1 MGLTPFLGI
10 SGQSST
16 PFSSVFPPVPVLS
29 LPRLPSQDAF
39 LRSRSALKGTR
50 PLVLLALF
58 TAQEAALVCTLL
70 RTQGADYDSALGFL
84 KSLWNSSPMGAWD
97 PIVGTERE
105 DGRRRGAPSSH
116 QPSAQTGPPW
126 AAERKTLFHLHDR
139 PPAV

>member
-84 KSLWNSSPMGAWD
+84 KSLWNSSPMGCMG
-97 PIVGTERE
+97 PNCRHRKGGRE
-105 DGRRRGAPSSH
+105 EKRR
-116 QPSAQTGPPW
+116 T
-126 AAERKTLFHLHDR
+126 FF
-139 PPAV
+139 PPAFCTDGASLGC